1 MSVVI
6 NEVGRSDMNLSIHTA
21 TIDPPNMTTGADGVA
36 TTTQI
41 DVVLGDGV
49 VGFPPIDME
58 EVLHSCYVSATGT
71 IEVAFL
77 NGNASTKNLASSV
90 WTFLI
95 MKKAA

>member
-1 MSVVI
+1 MSAVL
-6 NEVGRSDMNLSIHTA
+6 NELGRSDMNLSLHTG
-21 TIDPPNMTTGADGVA
+21 TIDPPSMLAGADGVA

-77 NGNASTKNLASSV
+77 NGNANTKDLASSV

-95 MKKAA
+95 MKNAA